1 MSKLFAFN
9 EASTTATQTH
19 PAPHWTIQRLQSAPP
34 RTITRRKWRRVDAG
48 MRVAKGLACSGRG
61 PECWDWSVNLL
72 CAIYTWEP
80 SCYDDD
86 GCEDTSMR
94 GMMTVM

>member
-1 MSKLFAFN
+1 
-9 EASTTATQTH
+9 
-19 PAPHWTIQRLQSAPP
+19 
-34 RTITRRKWRRVDAG
+34 
-48 MRVAKGLACSGRG
+48 
-61 PECWDWSVNLL
+61 VNLL